1 MYLTRNQAGV
11 NSASGVRIP
20 PSPPDTQKPPQ
31 GGFCVSGGPGTGR
44 AFTRAAHKSVCH
56 HSVTP
61 TFAATACL
69 LTSPTARRRYPIQ
82 PPREPPRPSHD
93 RIRPPHPCR
102 RSEEHTSELQSR
114 ENLVCRLLL
123 EKKNHNHVT

>member
-1 MYLTRNQAGV
+1 RDAVGTCRRISAPYKGIRWVRQDRMDRAGTEV
-11 NSASGVRIP
+11 GRT

-82 PPREPPRPSHD
+82 PP
-93 RIRPPHPCR
+93 
-102 RSEEHTSELQSR
+102 
-114 ENLVCRLLL
+114 
-123 EKKNHNHVT
+123 